1 MRRRGLNLRKG
12 LLRIILPALRALPP
26 KAASRFVA
34 GIGRLEYALL
44 SNLKVRYDAATTHHS
59 HHLGCRWDVPTVARE
74 LSGNHIRWRTRDL
87 LLDGLNDGRVAP
99 LFRVDGREAL
109 DEALAK
115 HRGAILLGNHF
126 GAHLMPAHWMVRQ
139 GYPLRLYM
147 ERPRHISKYLA
158 RQFETEGPLGQR
170 KLFISRKNNPAEA
183 AGSILRAARILKA
196 GMVVNLA
203 CDVRW
208 PGPHSL
214 PARFLGREYQFS
226 ATWIALA
233 SLTGAPVVPVFCRM
247 APDGSYGLEF
257 LPAFQVPPDAIASG
271 SAAGRIQAC
280 LNVIEERIRSDPA
293 NSNEYFFWAEEAG
306 RPLVA

>member
-1 MRRRGLNLRKG
+1 VRRRGLNLRKG

-26 KAASRFVA
+26 KSASRFVA
-34 GIGRLEYALL
+34 GIGRLEYSLL
-44 SNLKVRYDAATTHHS
+44 SNLKLRYDAATSHHS
-59 HHLGCRWDVPTVARE
+59 HHLGCRWDVPAVARE

-87 LLDGLNDGRVAP
+87 LLDGLPDGRVAP
-99 LFRVDGREAL
+99 LFHVNGREAL
-109 DEALAK
+109 DEALAIGK
-115 HRGAILLGNHF
+115 GAILLGNHF

-139 GYPLRLYM
+139 KYPLRLYM
-147 ERPRHISKYLA
+147 ERPRHISKFLT

-170 KLFISRKNNPAEA
+170 KLFISRKGNPAEA
-183 AGSILRAARILKA
+183 AGSILRAARMLKA

-214 PARFLGREYQFS
+214 PGRFLGHEYQFS

-247 APDGSYGLEF
+247 EPDGSYGLEF
-257 LPAFQVPPDAIASG
+257 LPAFQVSADAIASG
-271 SAAGRIQAC
+271 GASGRVQAC
-280 LNVIEERIRSDPA
+280 LDVIEDRIRADPA
-293 NSNEYFFWAEEAG
+293 NSNEYFFWGDEAR
-306 RPLVA
+306 RPVGA